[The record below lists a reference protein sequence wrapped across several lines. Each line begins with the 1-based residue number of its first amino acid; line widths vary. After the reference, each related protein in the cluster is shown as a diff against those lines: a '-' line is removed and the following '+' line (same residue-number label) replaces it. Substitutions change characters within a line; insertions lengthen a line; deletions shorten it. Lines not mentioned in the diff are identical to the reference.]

1 MYKKLQKKKLKN
13 FPAGYVGQFY
23 RNLAENVDTFPG
35 SDFCGRITNDAD
47 ILSEDVQKYSLATG
61 DFAKGMQTN
70 INHYVT
76 KGRLNNASFRPKP
89 DPISKNIL
97 RRQNPLEFVLED
109 ISTFDA
115 KNPIVGSLLREL
127 DVRKKDVASHLI
139 EIAREPPGLD
149 FTIQNRLNKLNE
161 RNERGGSNNLSPVL
175 SPPPF
180 SF

>member
-13 FPAGYVGQFY
+13 FPAGYVGKFY

-47 ILSEDVQKYSLATG
+47 ILSEDVQKYILATG

-149 FTIQNRLNKLNE
+149 FTIQIRLNKLNE

-180 SF
+180 LF